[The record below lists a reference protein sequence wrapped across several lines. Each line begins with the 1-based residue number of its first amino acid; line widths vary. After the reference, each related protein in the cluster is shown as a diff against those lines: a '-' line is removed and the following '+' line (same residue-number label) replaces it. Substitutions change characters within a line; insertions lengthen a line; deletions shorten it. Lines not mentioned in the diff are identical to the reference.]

1 MQPKCISYTF
11 IVDLDS
17 IRTLLKSS
25 IVKGDHMSK
34 AKMEKIYWFCQH
46 MDRFVSLGPFLAHLN
61 QEKSLSHNTVVTF
74 LLLLCKIVFF
84 LSFYFLP
91 K

>member
-34 AKMEKIYWFCQH
+34 AKMEKIY
-46 MDRFVSLGPFLAHLN
+46 
-61 QEKSLSHNTVVTF
+61 
-74 LLLLCKIVFF
+74 
-84 LSFYFLP
+84 
-91 K
+91 